1 MEFVRQVISGR
12 DLGEVLT
19 LPPSFHE
26 IQVEVIVLPIN
37 SPSTS
42 TQSVKHS
49 AYGRLKAFANPAL
62 IPEEQ
67 TAWEKAAVEKHALY

>member
-1 MEFVRQVISGR
+1 MEFVRQVISGK
-12 DLGEVLT
+12 DLAEVLA
-19 LPPSFHE
+19 LPPSFHD
-26 IQVEVIVLPIN
+26 IQVEVIVLPIDN
-37 SPSTS
+37 FGAT

-62 IPEEQ
+62 IQEEQ